1 MYRFFLTIKRICRR
15 RCFLLLALLL
25 VGFTVACGWP
35 IGKQPSTVHLR
46 ARAWP
51 AADGLFHQDPRWL
64 GADDAHSVDLG
75 KGRVLWLFGDTLIR
89 AGNSNDSNDR
99 SRAHLIRNSIGIQ
112 TGSDPAAAS
121 MAFFWRQTAACTPLS
136 FFPESEK
143 QWFWPGD
150 GIRVRN
156 RLLLFLTMIA
166 PFENDLGFAVTGW
179 HAQLVDNPDAPPER
193 WQSTDVRK
201 NSGKFVVA
209 LGAGGVLHRNG
220 YLYAYGTNQ
229 GGNQAYLAR
238 WKEDLAWTGDLREPE
253 WWCGAGLG
261 WKKESQ
267 MDSRPAVLFNDA
279 QAEFGVYFEP
289 RINQFV
295 QVQTTGFGAVDLG
308 WRIAPRPEGPWGQ
321 LTGFY
326 SPEEVSIPGVLIY
339 AAKTHPFLTG
349 ADLVITYATN
359 HIDPKR
365 LNDFPALY
373 YPRVLQGSFQPAR
386 VLD

>member
-1 MYRFFLTIKRICRR
+1 MYRFSLTVKRICCRP
-15 RCFLLLALLL
+15 CVLLLALLL
-25 VGFTVACGWP
+25 VGGIVACEP
-35 IGKQPSTVHLR
+35 PLGKQPSTVHLS
-46 ARAWP
+46 ARPWP

-75 KGRVLWLFGDTLIR
+75 KGRALWLFGDTLIG
-89 AGNSNDSNDR
+89 AGTSNDR

-121 MAFFWRQTAACTPLS
+121 MAFFWRQTAAQTPAS

-143 QWFWPGD
+143 TWFWPGD
-150 GIRVRN
+150 GIRVGN
-156 RLLLFLTMIA
+156 RLLVFLTMIA

-179 HAQLVDNPDAPPER
+179 CARLIDNPDAPPER
-193 WQSTDVRK
+193 WQSVDVRK
-201 NSGKFVVA
+201 NSGRLLIA
-209 LGAGGVLHRNG
+209 LGTGGVLHRKG

-238 WKEDLAWTGDLREPE
+238 WKADLACAGDLREPE

-267 MDSRPAVLFNDA
+267 MDSRPAALFTDA
-279 QAEFGVYFEP
+279 QAEFGVHFEP

-295 QVQTTGFGAVDLG
+295 QIQTIGFGAADLG
-308 WRIAPRPEGPWGQ
+308 WRVAPRPEGPWGQ

-326 SPEEVSIPGVLIY
+326 SPQEVSIPGVLIY
-339 AAKTHPFLTG
+339 AAKSHPFLTG
-349 ADLVITYATN
+349 VDLVITYATN

-365 LNDFPALY
+365 LNDDSALY
-373 YPRVLQGSFQPAR
+373 YPRVLQGSFEPAR
-386 VLD
+386 VFD

>member
-1 MYRFFLTIKRICRR
+1 MYRFYLPVKRICCRPSV
-15 RCFLLLALLL
+15 LLLAILL
-25 VGFTVACGWP
+25 VGGIVACERP

-51 AADGLFHQDPRWL
+51 AADRLFHQDPRWL

-89 AGNSNDSNDR
+89 AGNSNYR
-99 SRAHLIRNSIGIQ
+99 RRAHLIRNSIGIQ
-112 TGSDPAAAS
+112 TGSDPAAAP
-121 MAFFWRQTAACTPLS
+121 MAFFWRQTAARKPAS

-143 QWFWPGD
+143 TWFWPGD
-150 GIRVRN
+150 GIRIGN
-156 RLLLFLTMIA
+156 RLLLFLTRIV
-166 PFENDLGFAVTGW
+166 PFENDLGFAMTGW
-179 HAQLVDNPDAPPER
+179 HAQLVDNPDAPPEQWR
-193 WQSTDVRK
+193 LTDVRK

-209 LGAGGVLHRNG
+209 LGTGGVLCRQG

-238 WKEDLAWTGDLREPE
+238 WKEALAWTGDLREPE
-253 WWCGAGLG
+253 WWCGADLG
-261 WKKESQ
+261 WKIESQ

-295 QVQTTGFGAVDLG
+295 QVQTTGFGAADLG

-365 LNDFPALY
+365 LNDYPALY